1 VIGDCFGMEETSE
14 PSDWLA
20 GAVIEFGGDIGPE
33 PVQVRLEGLE
43 FGVEEEAVS

>member
-1 VIGDCFGMEETSE
+1 MEATSE
-14 PSDWLA
+14 SSADSGDWLA

-33 PVQVRLEGLE
+33 HVDVRLEGLE